1 MNFPYQDG
9 KPKYPSSVQA
19 PHKTTVAGSG
29 KTPPQ
34 SPHGLGNNTSGRL
47 KVMLHTV
54 ARRPLRAH
62 RKIPKKKI
70 LNFHH

>member
-9 KPKYPSSVQA
+9 KPKYPSSGQA

-54 ARRPLRAH
+54 A
-62 RKIPKKKI
+62 KIPYKKQDKTSPKSTS
-70 LNFHH
+70 